1 MCCRKSL
8 ADNVPV
14 PLFFAQPVDIT
25 VTVKNIET
33 FDSVKMFISTVKAQ
47 DIKVFKK
54 HKVDGIEHEP
64 EKL

>member
-1 MCCRKSL
+1 
-8 ADNVPV
+8 
-14 PLFFAQPVDIT
+14 LFFAQPVDIT